1 MSLLRVAEP
10 EPPAQR
16 WLPTHVQVTVLQA
29 RGLRTKGGGGGGK
42 PGTSDAYT
50 IIQLGREKYSTSV
63 AEKST
68 GSPEWKEECS
78 FELPPGALELGE
90 PADWGGGSPRG
101 QGGCELVL
109 TVMHRALI
117 GLDKFLGQATVAL
130 QPVFRESRSMRSQWH
145 KLHSKAGKK
154 EKERGAIQV
163 TIQFTRN
170 NLTASMFDLS
180 MKDKPRS
187 PFGKLK
193 DKMKGKKKYDLES
206 ASAIIPS
213 STGALDMEE
222 DYELG
227 GKKSKGKGGFFKNK
241 LRKSSLTQS
250 NTSLGSDSTISSASG
265 SLANNFGIT
274 INVPEVTKS
283 PSRHSSL
290 STERS
295 VKDYLPSP
303 KLTHKRAFSDEIS
316 QVNVVAEPKAIQS
329 PKPKDDPVS
338 RSSLC
343 VNGSH
348 VYSDEPAPKSPM
360 SGLPSSLPLS
370 LPLQNIARKSEEGFH
385 AGFPPPDSEDLPWGV
400 RQQKEEPRFLPS
412 PPSLAVQEENKVS
425 TKAVTLSNHLGR
437 AKLEEGSRLETKP
450 VQIATPMV
458 FSMEVTKDKSH
469 EETRKEDK
477 KSKVGLF
484 HHGGTKGDAGNK
496 SLGEKLGSS
505 LTISPQVTAAG
516 DEKSKSS
523 SWFGSK
529 DTKEPSQK
537 PSLEVSPKVETSSD
551 APSHFSPCSPVQCPP
566 AAIVH
571 PARMLSTNLL
581 TAAEESQFGC
591 LSPTN
596 PFLHSL
602 HSNPFFEDL
611 LADQVLNSPSPTH
624 FFSSFQ
630 SGSHATKEV
639 VGHLYSSEDY
649 SPSASLGLH
658 KPQQESSTQSAG
670 APIPEATPTSQGLS
684 PPREQTPATPPVF
697 DWDDTFDAFA
707 TSRLKP
713 EIREE
718 SLLNSVVMEDV
729 AYIDDPSPTG
739 SPAELVH
746 ENQIEKAKVEPQGA
760 DEVSL
765 GPGSWADVTIL
776 KEREP
781 NVLKTVQEAT
791 RREDGVLD
799 HLGSLLESEK
809 TSTSQAWSALG
820 ASGKEEDAAA
830 LTTQNSAREKWDSET
845 VHVEKLTVAYSE
857 EEPNSAGEDEWT
869 TTATETIGGL
879 WESDQTVAE
888 KEHEIQESMFRP
900 RPPSDEGIFEEES
913 SPVSAPGLL
922 TKSNLVLEKP
932 SEVLPR
938 NKAALSLLV
947 SKVEAAEKPSAVF
960 DISDGQDSSNTE
972 GMVDIKP
979 PGGGLQTSAQ
989 LEADE
994 ASMKLGSDFHERQI
1008 PSAVW
1013 TETPEREEESSG
1025 AAGLEI
1031 TMGAPP
1037 PKPPR
1042 WFTPWDFREEDDEAN
1057 LDTQMSQQGNEYQC
1071 ENEEGPKVAV
1081 QPQYTHVSRENVS
1094 PVAPSP
1100 PVLGA
1105 AIIEAKASC
1114 VPSVAGD
1121 ADSATEDWVAN
1132 LKARANE
1139 FTKRDTSSGEN
1150 LLEINEETGAE
1161 QFETCPSK
1169 FSLDRLG
1176 LSDAEEDSNK
1186 LEMVKPSFHPQSQQL
1201 TERRSGAGWGLSE
1214 TAPAFPERKEI
1225 LPEQLIPSK
1234 PDTPRDPE
1242 SSQSV
1247 LFCTAVEEQWPATHY
1262 PSPSPADQLE
1272 RLALQ
1277 EHPSQPRP
1285 KSGKGDNQGH
1295 LGKAPAQPAEREPQ
1309 TPEVLESLTCA
1320 SEQGSYSAD
1329 RPEPLSSQRLSWS
1342 VDQVID
1348 FKKAEFWR
1356 PVSGEESREQAD
1368 TSTLGN
1374 PFTPRVSPSSPNN
1387 PFVEKPPDVLP
1398 IQATS
1403 PEMPGQG
1410 GLNFKDLHK
1419 EAAPHGFQ
1427 PANLP
1432 GDQLVELPFLH
1443 GNQPLAFSTPSLV
1456 AATNPQQFNFPSPIV
1471 CPTTGGVP
1479 AVTSRAAAQSS
1490 CPLLQTSGMKVS
1502 TLTVLPKE
1510 TQPAEKPSFHQTSSP
1525 HPVKPISAAVA
1536 EVSGEKKQH
1545 RSTLTTALSSGLEKL
1560 KTVTTSSVQPVTPS
1574 SQLEKMESKKLKD
1587 AALPD
1592 QSAKYYHLT
1601 HDELIQLLLQ
1611 REKELSRKEEHVH
1624 ELENY
1629 IDQLLVRIMEQSPT
1643 LLQIPLEKNTTSK

>member
-1 MSLLRVAEP
+1 MSLLRVAEQ
-10 EPPAQR
+10 EPPLQR

-29 RGLRTKGGGGGGK
+29 RGLRTKAGGGAGK

-63 AEKST
+63 AEKSP
-68 GSPEWKEECS
+68 GSPEWKEECA
-78 FELPPGALELGE
+78 FELPPGALELEE

-101 QGGCELVL
+101 QRGCELVL

-117 GLDKFLGQATVAL
+117 GLDKFLGQATVPL
-130 QPVFRESRSMRSQWH
+130 QPVFRESRSMKSQWH

-154 EKERGAIQV
+154 EKERGEIQV

-227 GKKSKGKGGFFKNK
+227 RKKSKGKGGFFKNK

-250 NTSLGSDSTISSASG
+250 NTSLGSDSTTSSASG

-290 STERS
+290 STEHS

-329 PKPKDDPVS
+329 LKPKNDPVS
-338 RSSLC
+338 RSSIC

-360 SGLPSSLPLS
+360 SGLPSSSPLS

-385 AGFPPPDSEDLPWGV
+385 AGFPPPDSEDLPWGASSFEKG
-400 RQQKEEPRFLPS
+400 QQKEEPRFLPS

-437 AKLEEGSRLETKP
+437 AKLEEGSRLEIKP
-450 VQIATPMV
+450 VQIATPLV
-458 FSMEVTKDKSH
+458 FSMEATKDKPL

-477 KSKVGLF
+477 KSKISLF
-484 HHGGTKGDAGNK
+484 HHGGTKSDAGNK

-505 LTISPQVTAAG
+505 LTVSPQVTAAG

-537 PSLEVSPKVETSSD
+537 PSF
-551 APSHFSPCSPVQCPP
+551 H
-566 AAIVH
+566 
-571 PARMLSTNLL
+571 
-581 TAAEESQFGC
+581 
-591 LSPTN
+591 
-596 PFLHSL
+596 
-602 HSNPFFEDL
+602 
-611 LADQVLNSPSPTH
+611 
-624 FFSSFQ
+624 
-630 SGSHATKEV
+630 SGSQATKEV

-649 SPSASLGLH
+649 SPSASIGLN

-670 APIPEATPTSQGLS
+670 APIPEATPTPQGLR
-684 PPREQTPATPPVF
+684 PPREQTPVAPPVC

-718 SLLNSVVMEDV
+718 SLLASVVMEGL
-729 AYIDDPSPTG
+729 AYVDDPSPTE
-739 SPAELVH
+739 SPAELAQ
-746 ENQIEKAKVEPQGA
+746 ENKTEIAKTEPQA
-760 DEVSL
+760 IDEVSL
-765 GPGSWADVTIL
+765 GPGSWADVTLL
-776 KEREP
+776 KGMEA
-781 NVLKTVQEAT
+781 NLLKTVQEAT
-791 RREDGVLD
+791 PREDGVLG
-799 HLGSLLESEK
+799 HLPLSSLLESEK
-809 TSTSQAWSALG
+809 TSTSPPWSAWSAVG
-820 ASGKEEDAAA
+820 ASGKEEDVAA
-830 LTTQNSAREKWDSET
+830 LTTQNSARAKWAPET
-845 VHVEKLTVAYSE
+845 VHVEKPTVAYNE
-857 EEPNSAGEDEWT
+857 EEPSSAGEDEWT
-869 TTATETIGGL
+869 TTGTETIGGL
-879 WESDQTVAE
+879 SESDRTVAE
-888 KEHEIQESMFRP
+888 KEHEVEESRFRP
-900 RPPSDEGIFEEES
+900 CPPSDDGIFEEES

-932 SEVLPR
+932 SKALPGNNAVLP
-938 NKAALSLLV
+938 SLV
-947 SKVEAAEKPSAVF
+947 SKVEAAEKPPAVV
-960 DISDGQDSSNTE
+960 DVSDGQDSSNTE
-972 GMVDIKP
+972 GMIDIKP
-979 PGGGLQTSAQ
+979 PGGGLQISAQ

-994 ASMKLGSDFHERQI
+994 ASMKLGSDFHEI
-1008 PSAVW
+1008 HVPSAVW
-1013 TETPEREEESSG
+1013 TETPEREEENSE
-1025 AAGLEI
+1025 AAGLEV

-1037 PKPPR
+1037 PKPRR
-1042 WFTPWDFREEDDEAN
+1042 WFTPGDFREEGDEAN
-1057 LDTQMSQQGNEYQC
+1057 LETQRSQQDNKSQR
-1071 ENEEGPKVAV
+1071 ENEEGPEVEIH
-1081 QPQYTHVSRENVS
+1081 PQYTPVSRENGS
-1094 PVAPSP
+1094 PVAASP
-1100 PVLGA
+1100 PALGA
-1105 AIIEAKASC
+1105 AIIEAKARS
-1114 VPSVAGD
+1114 VPSVAGE

-1132 LKARANE
+1132 LKAKANE
-1139 FTKRDTSSGEN
+1139 FAERDTSSGEN

-1176 LSDAEEDSNK
+1176 LSDAEDDANK
-1186 LEMVKPSFHPQSQQL
+1186 LETVKPGFPPQSQEL

-1214 TAPAFPERKEI
+1214 TAPAFPERNEI

-1242 SSQSV
+1242 SSRS
-1247 LFCTAVEEQWPATHY
+1247 LPFCMAVEEQWPATHY
-1262 PSPSPADQLE
+1262 PSPSPASQLE
-1272 RLALQ
+1272 
-1277 EHPSQPRP
+1277 
-1285 KSGKGDNQGH
+1285 
-1295 LGKAPAQPAEREPQ
+1295 
-1309 TPEVLESLTCA
+1309 
-1320 SEQGSYSAD
+1320 
-1329 RPEPLSSQRLSWS
+1329 
-1342 VDQVID
+1342 
-1348 FKKAEFWR
+1348 
-1356 PVSGEESREQAD
+1356 
-1368 TSTLGN
+1368 
-1374 PFTPRVSPSSPNN
+1374 
-1387 PFVEKPPDVLP
+1387 
-1398 IQATS
+1398 
-1403 PEMPGQG
+1403 
-1410 GLNFKDLHK
+1410 
-1419 EAAPHGFQ
+1419 
-1427 PANLP
+1427 
-1432 GDQLVELPFLH
+1432 
-1443 GNQPLAFSTPSLV
+1443 
-1456 AATNPQQFNFPSPIV
+1456 
-1471 CPTTGGVP
+1471 
-1479 AVTSRAAAQSS
+1479 
-1490 CPLLQTSGMKVS
+1490 
-1502 TLTVLPKE
+1502 
-1510 TQPAEKPSFHQTSSP
+1510 SP

-1574 SQLEKMESKKLKD
+1574 SQLEKVESKKLKD

-1601 HDELIQLLLQ
+1601 HDELIQLLVQ
-1611 REKELSRKEEHVH
+1611 REKELSRKEEHIH

-1629 IDQLLVRIMEQSPT
+1629 IDQLLVRIMERSPT

>member
-1 MSLLRVAEP
+1 MSLRRVAEP
-10 EPPAQR
+10 EPPLQR

-29 RGLRTKGGGGGGK
+29 RGLRAKGGGK

-63 AEKST
+63 AEKSA
-68 GSPEWKEECS
+68 GSPAWQEECS
-78 FELPPGALELGE
+78 FELPPGALALEE
-90 PADWGGGSPRG
+90 PAGWGGGPPRG
-101 QGGCELVL
+101 QGGCALVL

-117 GLDKFLGQATVAL
+117 GLDKFLGQATVPL
-130 QPVFRESRSMRSQWH
+130 QPVFRESRSTKSQWH

-154 EKERGAIQV
+154 EKERGEIQV

-227 GKKSKGKGGFFKNK
+227 RKKSKGKGGFFKNK

-250 NTSLGSDSTISSASG
+250 NTSLGSDSTTSSASG

-290 STERS
+290 STEHS

-329 PKPKDDPVS
+329 LKPKNDPVS

-360 SGLPSSLPLS
+360 SGLPSSSPLS

-385 AGFPPPDSEDLPWGV
+385 AGFPPPDSEDLPWGASSFEKG
-400 RQQKEEPRFLPS
+400 QQKEEPRFLPS

-458 FSMEVTKDKSH
+458 FSMEVTKDKPL

-477 KSKVGLF
+477 KSKVSLF
-484 HHGGTKGDAGNK
+484 HHGGTKSDAVNK
-496 SLGEKLGSS
+496 SLGENLGSS
-505 LTISPQVTAAG
+505 LTVSPQVTAAG

-537 PSLEVSPKVETSSD
+537 PSF
-551 APSHFSPCSPVQCPP
+551 H
-566 AAIVH
+566 
-571 PARMLSTNLL
+571 
-581 TAAEESQFGC
+581 
-591 LSPTN
+591 
-596 PFLHSL
+596 
-602 HSNPFFEDL
+602 
-611 LADQVLNSPSPTH
+611 
-624 FFSSFQ
+624 
-630 SGSHATKEV
+630 SGSQATKEV
-639 VGHLYSSEDY
+639 VGHLCSSEDY
-649 SPSASLGLH
+649 SPSASLGFN

-670 APIPEATPTSQGLS
+670 APIPEATPTPQGLR
-684 PPREQTPATPPVF
+684 PPREQTPVAPPIF

-718 SLLNSVVMEDV
+718 SLLASVVMEGM
-729 AYIDDPSPTG
+729 AYVDDPSPTE
-739 SPAELVH
+739 SPAELAQ
-746 ENQIEKAKVEPQGA
+746 ENKTEIAKAEPQAA

-765 GPGSWADVTIL
+765 GPGSWADVTLL
-776 KEREP
+776 KGMEA
-781 NVLKTVQEAT
+781 NLLKTAQEAT
-791 RREDGVLD
+791 LREDGVLG
-799 HLGSLLESEK
+799 HLPLSSLLESEK
-809 TSTSQAWSALG
+809 TSASPPWSAWSAVG
-820 ASGKEEDAAA
+820 ASGKEEDVAA
-830 LTTQNSAREKWDSET
+830 LTTQNSARAKWAPET
-845 VHVEKLTVAYSE
+845 VHVEKATVAYNE
-857 EEPNSAGEDEWT
+857 EEPSSAGEDEWT
-869 TTATETIGGL
+869 TTGTETIGGL
-879 WESDQTVAE
+879 SESDRTVAE
-888 KEHEIQESMFRP
+888 KEHEVQESRFRP
-900 RPPSDEGIFEEES
+900 CPPSDEGIFEEES
-913 SPVSAPGLL
+913 SPVTAPGLL
-922 TKSNLVLEKP
+922 TKSNLVFEKP
-932 SEVLPR
+932 SEALPGNNTVLP
-938 NKAALSLLV
+938 SLV
-947 SKVEAAEKPSAVF
+947 SKAEAAEKPPAVV

-972 GMVDIKP
+972 GMIDIKP
-979 PGGGLQTSAQ
+979 PGGGLQISAQ

-994 ASMKLGSDFHERQI
+994 ASMKLGSDFHEI
-1008 PSAVW
+1008 HVPSAAW
-1013 TETPEREEESSG
+1013 TETPEREEENSE
-1025 AAGLEI
+1025 AAGLEM

-1037 PKPPR
+1037 PKPRR
-1042 WFTPWDFREEDDEAN
+1042 WFTPGDFREEGDEAN
-1057 LDTQMSQQGNEYQC
+1057 LETQRSQQDNESQR
-1071 ENEEGPKVAV
+1071 ENEEGPEVEIH
-1081 QPQYTHVSRENVS
+1081 PQYTHVSRENGS
-1094 PVAPSP
+1094 PVAASP
-1100 PVLGA
+1100 PALGA
-1105 AIIEAKASC
+1105 AIIEAKARS

-1132 LKARANE
+1132 LKAKANE
-1139 FTKRDTSSGEN
+1139 FTERDTSSGEN

-1176 LSDAEEDSNK
+1176 LSDAEDDANK
-1186 LEMVKPSFHPQSQQL
+1186 LEMVKPGFPPQSQTL

-1214 TAPAFPERKEI
+1214 TAPAFPERNEI
-1225 LPEQLIPSK
+1225 LPEELIPSK

-1247 LFCTAVEEQWPATHY
+1247 LFCMAVEEQRPATHY
-1262 PSPSPADQLE
+1262 PSPSPANQLE
-1272 RLALQ
+1272 
-1277 EHPSQPRP
+1277 
-1285 KSGKGDNQGH
+1285 
-1295 LGKAPAQPAEREPQ
+1295 
-1309 TPEVLESLTCA
+1309 
-1320 SEQGSYSAD
+1320 
-1329 RPEPLSSQRLSWS
+1329 
-1342 VDQVID
+1342 
-1348 FKKAEFWR
+1348 
-1356 PVSGEESREQAD
+1356 
-1368 TSTLGN
+1368 
-1374 PFTPRVSPSSPNN
+1374 
-1387 PFVEKPPDVLP
+1387 
-1398 IQATS
+1398 
-1403 PEMPGQG
+1403 
-1410 GLNFKDLHK
+1410 
-1419 EAAPHGFQ
+1419 
-1427 PANLP
+1427 
-1432 GDQLVELPFLH
+1432 
-1443 GNQPLAFSTPSLV
+1443 
-1456 AATNPQQFNFPSPIV
+1456 
-1471 CPTTGGVP
+1471 
-1479 AVTSRAAAQSS
+1479 
-1490 CPLLQTSGMKVS
+1490 
-1502 TLTVLPKE
+1502 
-1510 TQPAEKPSFHQTSSP
+1510 SP

-1574 SQLEKMESKKLKD
+1574 SQLEKVESKKLKD

-1629 IDQLLVRIMEQSPT
+1629 IDQLLVRIMERSPT

>member
-1 MSLLRVAEP
+1 MSLLRVAEQ
-10 EPPAQR
+10 EPPLQR

-78 FELPPGALELGE
+78 FELPPGALEREE

-101 QGGCELVL
+101 KGGCELVL

-117 GLDKFLGQATVAL
+117 GLDKFLGQATVPL
-130 QPVFRESRSMRSQWH
+130 QPVFRESRSMKSQWH

-154 EKERGAIQV
+154 EKERGEIQV

-227 GKKSKGKGGFFKNK
+227 RKKSKSKGSFFKNK
-241 LRKSSLTQS
+241 LHKSSLTQS

-274 INVPEVTKS
+274 VNVPEGTKS

-290 STERS
+290 STEHS

-329 PKPKDDPVS
+329 LKPKNDLVS

-360 SGLPSSLPLS
+360 SGLPISSPLS

-385 AGFPPPDSEDLPWGV
+385 AGFPPPDSEDLPWGASSFEKG
-400 RQQKEEPRFLPS
+400 QQKDEPRFLPS
-412 PPSLAVQEENKVS
+412 PPSLAVQEESKVS

-450 VQIATPMV
+450 MQIAAPMV
-458 FSMEVTKDKSH
+458 FSMEVMKDKPL
-469 EETRKEDK
+469 EETRK
-477 KSKVGLF
+477 SKVSLF
-484 HHGGTKGDAGNK
+484 HHGGAKSDAGNK

-505 LTISPQVTAAG
+505 LTVSPQVTAAG

-529 DTKEPSQK
+529 DTKEHSQK
-537 PSLEVSPKVETSSD
+537 P
-551 APSHFSPCSPVQCPP
+551 
-566 AAIVH
+566 
-571 PARMLSTNLL
+571 
-581 TAAEESQFGC
+581 
-591 LSPTN
+591 
-596 PFLHSL
+596 
-602 HSNPFFEDL
+602 
-611 LADQVLNSPSPTH
+611 
-624 FFSSFQ
+624 SFQ

-649 SPSASLGLH
+649 SLSASIGLN
-658 KPQQESSTQSAG
+658 KPQQESSTQSTG
-670 APIPEATPTSQGLS
+670 APIPEAIPTSQGLR
-684 PPREQTPATPPVF
+684 PPQEQTPAAPPVF

-713 EIREE
+713 EILEE
-718 SLLNSVVMEDV
+718 SLLASVVMEGL
-729 AYIDDPSPTG
+729 AYVDDPSPTEI
-739 SPAELVH
+739 PAELVQ
-746 ENQIEKAKVEPQGA
+746 ENKTEIATAEPQAA

-765 GPGSWADVTIL
+765 SPGTWADVTIL
-776 KEREP
+776 KGMEA
-781 NVLKTVQEAT
+781 NLLKTAQEAT
-791 RREDGVLD
+791 LRDDGVLG
-799 HLGSLLESEK
+799 HLPLSSLLESEK
-809 TSTSQAWSALG
+809 TSTTPPLSTWSAVG
-820 ASGKEEDAAA
+820 AFGKEEDAAA
-830 LTTQNSAREKWDSET
+830 LTTQNSARVKWDRET
-845 VHVEKLTVAYSE
+845 VHGEKMTVAYNG
-857 EEPNSAGEDEWT
+857 EEPSSAGEDEWT
-869 TTATETIGGL
+869 TTGTETIGGL
-879 WESDQTVAE
+879 SESDRTVAE
-888 KEHEIQESMFRP
+888 KEHEVQESRFRP
-900 RPPSDEGIFEEES
+900 CPPSDEGIFEEES
-913 SPVSAPGLL
+913 SPVSAPDLL
-922 TKSNLVLEKP
+922 TKSSLVSQKP
-932 SEVLPR
+932 SEALPG
-938 NKAALSLLV
+938 NNAALPSLV
-947 SKVEAAEKPSAVF
+947 SNLDAAEKLSAVVN
-960 DISDGQDSSNTE
+960 IGDGQDSSNTE
-972 GMVDIKP
+972 GMIDIKP
-979 PGGGLQTSAQ
+979 LGGGLQITAQ

-994 ASMKLGSDFHERQI
+994 ASMKLGSDFHERCI
-1008 PSAVW
+1008 PSAAW

-1025 AAGLEI
+1025 AAGLEM
-1031 TMGAPP
+1031 TRGAPP
-1037 PKPPR
+1037 PKPQR
-1042 WFTPWDFREEDDEAN
+1042 WFTPGDFREEGDEAN
-1057 LDTQMSQQGNEYQC
+1057 LETQQSQQGNEYQC
-1071 ENEEGPKVAV
+1071 ENEEGPEVAIHL
-1081 QPQYTHVSRENVS
+1081 QYIPVSRENVS
-1094 PVAPSP
+1094 PVTPSP
-1100 PVLGA
+1100 PALGA
-1105 AIIEAKASC
+1105 VIIEAKARY
-1114 VPSVAGD
+1114 VPSVAGA
-1121 ADSATEDWVAN
+1121 ADSPSEDWVSN

-1139 FTKRDTSSGEN
+1139 FTERDTSSGEN
-1150 LLEINEETGAE
+1150 LLEINEEAGAE

-1176 LSDAEEDSNK
+1176 LPDAEEDANK
-1186 LEMVKPSFHPQSQQL
+1186 LEMVKPGFPSQSQKF
-1201 TERRSGAGWGLSE
+1201 TERRSGTEWGLSE
-1214 TAPAFPERKEI
+1214 TAPAFPEMNEI
-1225 LPEQLIPSK
+1225 LPEQLIPSD

-1247 LFCTAVEEQWPATHY
+1247 LFCMAVEEQRPATPY
-1262 PSPSPADQLE
+1262 PSPSPANQLE
-1272 RLALQ
+1272 RSALQ
-1277 EHPSQPRP
+1277 EHPSQPKP
-1285 KSGKGDNQGH
+1285 KLRQGDKQGH
-1295 LGKAPAQPAEREPQ
+1295 PSKASAQPVEQEPQ
-1309 TPEVLESLTCA
+1309 TLAALVSPTRA
-1320 SEQGSYSAD
+1320 SEQSGYSAD
-1329 RPEPLSSQRLSWS
+1329 RPEPLSSQRLSRS
-1342 VDQVID
+1342 ADRVID
-1348 FKKAEFWR
+1348 FKKADFWR
-1356 PVSGEESREQAD
+1356 PVSEEQSREQED
-1368 TSTLGN
+1368 ISTLGN

-1410 GLNFKDLHK
+1410 GLNFKDLHE
-1419 EAAPHGFQ
+1419 EAAPHGFP

-1432 GDQLVELPFLH
+1432 GDQLVEFPFLH

-1471 CPTTGGVP
+1471 CPTTVGVP

-1490 CPLLQTSGMKVS
+1490 CPLLQTGGMKVS

-1560 KTVTTSSVQPVTPS
+1560 KTVTASSV
-1574 SQLEKMESKKLKD
+1574 EKVESKKLKD
-1587 AALPD
+1587 TALPD

-1643 LLQIPLEKNTTSK
+1643 LLQIPLEKNMTSK

>member
-1 MSLLRVAEP
+1 MSLLRVAEQ
-10 EPPAQR
+10 EPPLQR

-29 RGLRTKGGGGGGK
+29 RGLRTKAGGGGGK

-63 AEKST
+63 AEKSS
-68 GSPEWKEECS
+68 GSPEWKEECA
-78 FELPPGALELGE
+78 FELPPGALELEE

-101 QGGCELVL
+101 QRGCELVL

-117 GLDKFLGQATVAL
+117 GLDKFLGQATVPL
-130 QPVFRESRSMRSQWH
+130 QPVFRESRSMKSQWH

-154 EKERGAIQV
+154 EKERGEIQV

-227 GKKSKGKGGFFKNK
+227 RKKSKGKGGFFKNK

-250 NTSLGSDSTISSASG
+250 NTSLGSDSTTSSASG

-290 STERS
+290 STEHS

-329 PKPKDDPVS
+329 LKPKNDPVS

-360 SGLPSSLPLS
+360 SGLPSSSPLS

-385 AGFPPPDSEDLPWGV
+385 AGFPPPDSEDLPWGASSFEKG
-400 RQQKEEPRFLPS
+400 QQKEEPRFLPS

-437 AKLEEGSRLETKP
+437 AKLEEGSRLEIKP
-450 VQIATPMV
+450 VQIATPLV
-458 FSMEVTKDKSH
+458 FSMEVTKDKPL

-477 KSKVGLF
+477 KSKISLF
-484 HHGGTKGDAGNK
+484 HHGGTKSDAGNK

-505 LTISPQVTAAG
+505 LTVSPQVTAAG

-537 PSLEVSPKVETSSD
+537 PSF
-551 APSHFSPCSPVQCPP
+551 H
-566 AAIVH
+566 
-571 PARMLSTNLL
+571 
-581 TAAEESQFGC
+581 
-591 LSPTN
+591 
-596 PFLHSL
+596 
-602 HSNPFFEDL
+602 
-611 LADQVLNSPSPTH
+611 
-624 FFSSFQ
+624 
-630 SGSHATKEV
+630 SGSQATKEV

-649 SPSASLGLH
+649 SPSASIGLN

-670 APIPEATPTSQGLS
+670 APIPEATPTPQGLR
-684 PPREQTPATPPVF
+684 PPREQTPVAPPVC

-713 EIREE
+713 EIGEE
-718 SLLNSVVMEDV
+718 SLLASVVMEGL
-729 AYIDDPSPTG
+729 AYVDDPSPTE
-739 SPAELVH
+739 SPAELAQ
-746 ENQIEKAKVEPQGA
+746 ENKTEIAKTEPQA
-760 DEVSL
+760 IDEVSL
-765 GPGSWADVTIL
+765 GPGSWADVTLL
-776 KEREP
+776 KGMEA
-781 NVLKTVQEAT
+781 NLLKTAQEAT
-791 RREDGVLD
+791 LREDGVLG
-799 HLGSLLESEK
+799 HLPLSSLLESEK
-809 TSTSQAWSALG
+809 TSTSPPWSAWSAVG
-820 ASGKEEDAAA
+820 ASGKEEDVAA
-830 LTTQNSAREKWDSET
+830 LTTQNSARAKWAPET
-845 VHVEKLTVAYSE
+845 VHVEKPTVAYNE
-857 EEPNSAGEDEWT
+857 EEPSSAGEDEWT
-869 TTATETIGGL
+869 TTGTETIGGL
-879 WESDQTVAE
+879 SESDRTVAE
-888 KEHEIQESMFRP
+888 KEHEVEESRFRP
-900 RPPSDEGIFEEES
+900 CSPSDDGIFEEES

-932 SEVLPR
+932 SEALPGNNAVLP
-938 NKAALSLLV
+938 SLV
-947 SKVEAAEKPSAVF
+947 SKVEAAEKPSAVV
-960 DISDGQDSSNTE
+960 DVSDGQDSSNTE
-972 GMVDIKP
+972 GMIDIKP
-979 PGGGLQTSAQ
+979 LGGGLQICAQ

-994 ASMKLGSDFHERQI
+994 ASMKLGSDFHETHV

-1013 TETPEREEESSG
+1013 TETPEREDQNSE
-1025 AAGLEI
+1025 AAGLEM

-1037 PKPPR
+1037 PKPRR
-1042 WFTPWDFREEDDEAN
+1042 WFTPGDFREEGDEAN
-1057 LDTQMSQQGNEYQC
+1057 LETQRSQQDNESQR
-1071 ENEEGPKVAV
+1071 ENEEGPEVEID
-1081 QPQYTHVSRENVS
+1081 PQYTHVSRENGS
-1094 PVAPSP
+1094 PVAASP
-1100 PVLGA
+1100 PALRA
-1105 AIIEAKASC
+1105 AIIEAKARS

-1132 LKARANE
+1132 LKAKANE
-1139 FTKRDTSSGEN
+1139 FAERDASSGEN

-1176 LSDAEEDSNK
+1176 LSDAEDDANK
-1186 LEMVKPSFHPQSQQL
+1186 LETVKPGFPPQSQEL

-1214 TAPAFPERKEI
+1214 TAPAFPERNEI

-1242 SSQSV
+1242 SSRS
-1247 LFCTAVEEQWPATHY
+1247 LPFCMAVEEQWPATHY
-1262 PSPSPADQLE
+1262 PSPSPASQLE
-1272 RLALQ
+1272 
-1277 EHPSQPRP
+1277 
-1285 KSGKGDNQGH
+1285 
-1295 LGKAPAQPAEREPQ
+1295 
-1309 TPEVLESLTCA
+1309 
-1320 SEQGSYSAD
+1320 
-1329 RPEPLSSQRLSWS
+1329 
-1342 VDQVID
+1342 
-1348 FKKAEFWR
+1348 
-1356 PVSGEESREQAD
+1356 
-1368 TSTLGN
+1368 
-1374 PFTPRVSPSSPNN
+1374 
-1387 PFVEKPPDVLP
+1387 
-1398 IQATS
+1398 
-1403 PEMPGQG
+1403 
-1410 GLNFKDLHK
+1410 
-1419 EAAPHGFQ
+1419 
-1427 PANLP
+1427 
-1432 GDQLVELPFLH
+1432 
-1443 GNQPLAFSTPSLV
+1443 
-1456 AATNPQQFNFPSPIV
+1456 
-1471 CPTTGGVP
+1471 
-1479 AVTSRAAAQSS
+1479 
-1490 CPLLQTSGMKVS
+1490 
-1502 TLTVLPKE
+1502 
-1510 TQPAEKPSFHQTSSP
+1510 SP

-1574 SQLEKMESKKLKD
+1574 SQLEKVESKKLKD

-1611 REKELSRKEEHVH
+1611 REKELSRKEEHIH

-1629 IDQLLVRIMEQSPT
+1629 IDQLLVRIMERSPT

>member
-1 MSLLRVAEP
+1 MRRVRAAAGLDPRTPKNLLRN
-10 EPPAQR
+10 PA
-16 WLPTHVQVTVLQA
+16 
-29 RGLRTKGGGGGGK
+29 
-42 PGTSDAYT
+42 
-50 IIQLGREKYSTSV
+50 
-63 AEKST
+63 
-68 GSPEWKEECS
+68 WKC
-78 FELPPGALELGE
+78 
-90 PADWGGGSPRG
+90 
-101 QGGCELVL
+101 
-109 TVMHRALI
+109 
-117 GLDKFLGQATVAL
+117 
-130 QPVFRESRSMRSQWH
+130 
-145 KLHSKAGKK
+145 
-154 EKERGAIQV
+154 
-163 TIQFTRN
+163 
-170 NLTASMFDLS
+170 
-180 MKDKPRS
+180 
-187 PFGKLK
+187 
-193 DKMKGKKKYDLES
+193 
-206 ASAIIPS
+206 
-213 STGALDMEE
+213 
-222 DYELG
+222 
-227 GKKSKGKGGFFKNK
+227 
-241 LRKSSLTQS
+241 
-250 NTSLGSDSTISSASG
+250 
-265 SLANNFGIT
+265 
-274 INVPEVTKS
+274 
-283 PSRHSSL
+283 
-290 STERS
+290 
-295 VKDYLPSP
+295 
-303 KLTHKRAFSDEIS
+303 
-316 QVNVVAEPKAIQS
+316 
-329 PKPKDDPVS
+329 
-338 RSSLC
+338 
-343 VNGSH
+343 
-348 VYSDEPAPKSPM
+348 
-360 SGLPSSLPLS
+360 
-370 LPLQNIARKSEEGFH
+370 
-385 AGFPPPDSEDLPWGV
+385 
-400 RQQKEEPRFLPS
+400 
-412 PPSLAVQEENKVS
+412 
-425 TKAVTLSNHLGR
+425 
-437 AKLEEGSRLETKP
+437 
-450 VQIATPMV
+450 
-458 FSMEVTKDKSH
+458 
-469 EETRKEDK
+469 
-477 KSKVGLF
+477 
-484 HHGGTKGDAGNK
+484 
-496 SLGEKLGSS
+496 
-505 LTISPQVTAAG
+505 
-516 DEKSKSS
+516 
-523 SWFGSK
+523 
-529 DTKEPSQK
+529 
-537 PSLEVSPKVETSSD
+537 
-551 APSHFSPCSPVQCPP
+551 
-566 AAIVH
+566 
-571 PARMLSTNLL
+571 LL
-581 TAAEESQFGC
+581 
-591 LSPTN
+591 
-596 PFLHSL
+596 
-602 HSNPFFEDL
+602 
-611 LADQVLNSPSPTH
+611 
-624 FFSSFQ
+624 SFQ

-639 VGHLYSSEDY
+639 VGHVYSSEDY

-658 KPQQESSTQSAG
+658 KPQQESSIQSAG
-670 APIPEATPTSQGLS
+670 APIPEATPTSQELS
-684 PPREQTPATPPVF
+684 PPREQTPATPPVS

-718 SLLNSVVMEDV
+718 SLLDSVVMEGL
-729 AYIDDPSPTG
+729 AYVDDPSPTG

-746 ENQIEKAKVEPQGA
+746 ENQTEKAKAEPQGA

-765 GPGSWADVTIL
+765 GPGSWADVAIL
-776 KEREP
+776 KEMEA
-781 NVLKTVQEAT
+781 NVLKTAQEVNL
-791 RREDGVLD
+791 REDGVLG
-799 HLGSLLESEK
+799 HLGSLLESER

-820 ASGKEEDAAA
+820 ALGKEEDAAA
-830 LTTQNSAREKWDSET
+830 LTTQNSAREKWDSEM
-845 VHVEKLTVAYSE
+845 VHVEKLTVAYNE

-869 TTATETIGGL
+869 TTATETIGGP
-879 WESDQTVAE
+879 WESDQMVTE

-900 RPPSDEGIFEEES
+900 CSDEGIFEEES

-932 SEVLPR
+932 SEALPQ
-938 NKAALSLLV
+938 NNAALSLLV
-947 SKVEAAEKPSAVF
+947 SKVEAAEKPSAVV
-960 DISDGQDSSNTE
+960 DIGDGQDSSNTE
-972 GMVDIKP
+972 GMIDIKP
-979 PGGGLQTSAQ
+979 PEGGLQTSAQ

-994 ASMKLGSDFHERQI
+994 ASMKLGSDFHERHI
-1008 PSAVW
+1008 SSTVW

-1057 LDTQMSQQGNEYQC
+1057 LDTHMSQQGNEYQC

-1105 AIIEAKASC
+1105 AIIEAKARR

-1121 ADSATEDWVAN
+1121 VDSATEDWVAN

-1161 QFETCPSK
+1161 QFKTCPSK

-1186 LEMVKPSFHPQSQQL
+1186 LEMVKPGFPPQSQQL
-1201 TERRSGAGWGLSE
+1201 TERHSGARWGLSE
-1214 TAPAFPERKEI
+1214 TAPAFPERNEI

-1234 PDTPRDPE
+1234 PDIPRDPE

-1247 LFCTAVEEQWPATHY
+1247 LFCTAVEEQRPATHY

-1285 KSGKGDNQGH
+1285 TSGKGDNQGH
-1295 LGKAPAQPAEREPQ
+1295 LGKAPAQPAEWEPQ
-1309 TPEVLESLTCA
+1309 TPEALESPTCG

-1329 RPEPLSSQRLSWS
+1329 RPKPLSSQRLSWS
-1342 VDQVID
+1342 ADQVTD

-1387 PFVEKPPDVLP
+1387 PFVEKPSDVLP

-1403 PEMPGQG
+1403 PKIPGQG
-1410 GLNFKDLHK
+1410 GLNFKDLHE

-1432 GDQLVELPFLH
+1432 EDQLVELPFLH

-1471 CPTTGGVP
+1471 CPTTSGVP
-1479 AVTSRAAAQSS
+1479 AVTSWAAAQSS
-1490 CPLLQTSGMKVS
+1490 CPLLQTGGMKVS

-1510 TQPAEKPSFHQTSSP
+1510 TQPAEKPSFHQTSRNRCKPDRWTAGEEGISTLVSAPTASSP
-1525 HPVKPISAAVA
+1525 HPVKPVSAAMA

-1545 RSTLTTALSSGLEKL
+1545 KSTLTTALSSGLEKL
-1560 KTVTTSSVQPVTPS
+1560 KTVATSSVQPATPS

>member
-10 EPPAQR
+10 EPPLQR

-101 QGGCELVL
+101 KGGCQLVL

-117 GLDKFLGQATVAL
+117 GLDKFLGQATVPL
-130 QPVFRESRSMRSQWH
+130 QPVFRESRSMKSQWH

-154 EKERGAIQV
+154 EKERGDIQV

-213 STGALDMEE
+213 SMGALDMEE

-290 STERS
+290 SIERS

-316 QVNVVAEPKAIQS
+316 QLNVVAEPKAIQNL
-329 PKPKDDPVS
+329 KPKDDPVS
-338 RSSLC
+338 RSPLC

-385 AGFPPPDSEDLPWGV
+385 AGYPLPDSENLPWGV

-437 AKLEEGSRLETKP
+437 AKLEEGSRLETRP

-458 FSMEVTKDKSH
+458 FSIEVMKDKSL

-537 PSLEVSPKVETSSD
+537 PS
-551 APSHFSPCSPVQCPP
+551 
-566 AAIVH
+566 
-571 PARMLSTNLL
+571 
-581 TAAEESQFGC
+581 
-591 LSPTN
+591 
-596 PFLHSL
+596 
-602 HSNPFFEDL
+602 
-611 LADQVLNSPSPTH
+611 
-624 FFSSFQ
+624 FQ

-639 VGHLYSSEDY
+639 VGHVYSSEDY

-658 KPQQESSTQSAG
+658 KPQQESSIQSAG
-670 APIPEATPTSQGLS
+670 APIPEATPTSQELS
-684 PPREQTPATPPVF
+684 PPREQTPATPPVS

-718 SLLNSVVMEDV
+718 SLLDSVVMEGL
-729 AYIDDPSPTG
+729 AYVDDPSPTG

-746 ENQIEKAKVEPQGA
+746 ENQTEKAKAEPQGA

-765 GPGSWADVTIL
+765 GPGSWADVAIL
-776 KEREP
+776 KEMEA
-781 NVLKTVQEAT
+781 NVLKTAQEVNL
-791 RREDGVLD
+791 REDGVLG
-799 HLGSLLESEK
+799 HLGSLLESER

-820 ASGKEEDAAA
+820 ALGKEEDAAA
-830 LTTQNSAREKWDSET
+830 LTTQNSAREKWDSEM
-845 VHVEKLTVAYSE
+845 VHVEKLTVAYNE

-869 TTATETIGGL
+869 TTATETIGGP
-879 WESDQTVAE
+879 WESDQMVTE

-900 RPPSDEGIFEEES
+900 CSDEGIFEEES

-932 SEVLPR
+932 SEALPQ
-938 NKAALSLLV
+938 NNAALSLLV
-947 SKVEAAEKPSAVF
+947 SKVEAAEKPSAVV
-960 DISDGQDSSNTE
+960 DIGDGQDSSNTE
-972 GMVDIKP
+972 GMIDIKP
-979 PGGGLQTSAQ
+979 PEGGLQTSAQ

-994 ASMKLGSDFHERQI
+994 ASMKLGSDFHERHI
-1008 PSAVW
+1008 SSTVW

-1057 LDTQMSQQGNEYQC
+1057 LDTHMSQQGNEYQC

-1105 AIIEAKASC
+1105 AIIEAKARR

-1121 ADSATEDWVAN
+1121 VDSATEDWVAN

-1161 QFETCPSK
+1161 QFKTCPSK

-1186 LEMVKPSFHPQSQQL
+1186 LEMVKPGFPPQSQQL
-1201 TERRSGAGWGLSE
+1201 TERHSGARWGLSE
-1214 TAPAFPERKEI
+1214 TAPAFPERNEI

-1234 PDTPRDPE
+1234 PDIPRDPE

-1247 LFCTAVEEQWPATHY
+1247 LFCTAVEEQRPATHY

-1272 RLALQ
+1272 
-1277 EHPSQPRP
+1277 
-1285 KSGKGDNQGH
+1285 
-1295 LGKAPAQPAEREPQ
+1295 
-1309 TPEVLESLTCA
+1309 
-1320 SEQGSYSAD
+1320 
-1329 RPEPLSSQRLSWS
+1329 
-1342 VDQVID
+1342 
-1348 FKKAEFWR
+1348 
-1356 PVSGEESREQAD
+1356 
-1368 TSTLGN
+1368 
-1374 PFTPRVSPSSPNN
+1374 
-1387 PFVEKPPDVLP
+1387 
-1398 IQATS
+1398 
-1403 PEMPGQG
+1403 
-1410 GLNFKDLHK
+1410 
-1419 EAAPHGFQ
+1419 
-1427 PANLP
+1427 
-1432 GDQLVELPFLH
+1432 
-1443 GNQPLAFSTPSLV
+1443 
-1456 AATNPQQFNFPSPIV
+1456 
-1471 CPTTGGVP
+1471 
-1479 AVTSRAAAQSS
+1479 
-1490 CPLLQTSGMKVS
+1490 
-1502 TLTVLPKE
+1502 
-1510 TQPAEKPSFHQTSSP
+1510 SP
-1525 HPVKPISAAVA
+1525 HPVKPVSAAMA

-1545 RSTLTTALSSGLEKL
+1545 KSTLTTALSSGLEKL
-1560 KTVTTSSVQPVTPS
+1560 KTVATSSVQPATPS

>member
-10 EPPAQR
+10 EPPLQR

-101 QGGCELVL
+101 KGGCQLVL

-117 GLDKFLGQATVAL
+117 GLDKFLGQATVPL
-130 QPVFRESRSMRSQWH
+130 QPVFRESRSMKSQWH

-154 EKERGAIQV
+154 EKERGDIQV

-213 STGALDMEE
+213 SMGALDMEE

-290 STERS
+290 SIERS

-316 QVNVVAEPKAIQS
+316 QLNVVAEPKAIQNL
-329 PKPKDDPVS
+329 KPKDDPVS
-338 RSSLC
+338 RSPLC

-385 AGFPPPDSEDLPWGV
+385 AGYPLPDSENLPWGV

-437 AKLEEGSRLETKP
+437 AKLEEGSRLETRP

-458 FSMEVTKDKSH
+458 FSIEVMKDKSL

-537 PSLEVSPKVETSSD
+537 PS
-551 APSHFSPCSPVQCPP
+551 
-566 AAIVH
+566 
-571 PARMLSTNLL
+571 
-581 TAAEESQFGC
+581 
-591 LSPTN
+591 
-596 PFLHSL
+596 
-602 HSNPFFEDL
+602 
-611 LADQVLNSPSPTH
+611 
-624 FFSSFQ
+624 FQ

-639 VGHLYSSEDY
+639 VGHVYSSEDY

-658 KPQQESSTQSAG
+658 KPQQESSIQSAG
-670 APIPEATPTSQGLS
+670 APIPEATPTSQELS
-684 PPREQTPATPPVF
+684 PPREQTPATPPVS

-718 SLLNSVVMEDV
+718 SLLDSVVMEGL
-729 AYIDDPSPTG
+729 AYVDDPSPTG

-746 ENQIEKAKVEPQGA
+746 ENQTEKAKAEPQGA

-765 GPGSWADVTIL
+765 GPGSWADVAIL
-776 KEREP
+776 KEMEA
-781 NVLKTVQEAT
+781 NVLKTAQEVNL
-791 RREDGVLD
+791 REDGVLG
-799 HLGSLLESEK
+799 HLGSLLESER

-820 ASGKEEDAAA
+820 ALGKEEDAAA
-830 LTTQNSAREKWDSET
+830 LTTQNSAREKWDSEM
-845 VHVEKLTVAYSE
+845 VHVEKLTVAYNE

-869 TTATETIGGL
+869 TTATETIGGP
-879 WESDQTVAE
+879 WESDQMVTE

-900 RPPSDEGIFEEES
+900 CSDEGIFEEES

-932 SEVLPR
+932 SEALPQ
-938 NKAALSLLV
+938 NNAALSLLV
-947 SKVEAAEKPSAVF
+947 SKVEAAEKPSAVV
-960 DISDGQDSSNTE
+960 DIGDGQDSSNTE
-972 GMVDIKP
+972 GMIDIKP
-979 PGGGLQTSAQ
+979 PEGGLQTSAQ

-994 ASMKLGSDFHERQI
+994 ASMKLGSDFHERHI
-1008 PSAVW
+1008 SSTVW

-1057 LDTQMSQQGNEYQC
+1057 LDTHMSQQGNEYQC

-1105 AIIEAKASC
+1105 AIIEAKARR

-1121 ADSATEDWVAN
+1121 VDSATEDWVAN

-1161 QFETCPSK
+1161 QFKTCPSK

-1186 LEMVKPSFHPQSQQL
+1186 LEMVKPGFPPQSQQL
-1201 TERRSGAGWGLSE
+1201 TERHSGARWGLSE
-1214 TAPAFPERKEI
+1214 TAPAFPERNEI

-1234 PDTPRDPE
+1234 PDIPRDPE

-1247 LFCTAVEEQWPATHY
+1247 LFCTAVEEQRPATHY

-1285 KSGKGDNQGH
+1285 TSGKGDNQGH
-1295 LGKAPAQPAEREPQ
+1295 LGKAPAQPAEWEPQ
-1309 TPEVLESLTCA
+1309 TPEALESPTCG

-1329 RPEPLSSQRLSWS
+1329 RPKPLSSQRLSWS
-1342 VDQVID
+1342 ADQVTD

-1387 PFVEKPPDVLP
+1387 PFVEKPSDVLP

-1403 PEMPGQG
+1403 PKIPGQG
-1410 GLNFKDLHK
+1410 GLNFKDLHE

-1432 GDQLVELPFLH
+1432 EDQLVELPFLH

-1471 CPTTGGVP
+1471 CPTTSGVP
-1479 AVTSRAAAQSS
+1479 AVTSWAAAQSS
-1490 CPLLQTSGMKVS
+1490 CPLLQTGGMKVS

-1525 HPVKPISAAVA
+1525 HPVKPVSAAMA

-1545 RSTLTTALSSGLEKL
+1545 KSTLTTALSSGLEKL
-1560 KTVTTSSVQPVTPS
+1560 KTVATSSVQPATPS